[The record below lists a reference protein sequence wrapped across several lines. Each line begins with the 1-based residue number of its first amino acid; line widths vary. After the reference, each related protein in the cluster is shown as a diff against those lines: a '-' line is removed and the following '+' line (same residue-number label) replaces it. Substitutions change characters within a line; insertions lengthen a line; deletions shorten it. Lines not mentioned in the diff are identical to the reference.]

1 MRHFTTSVAIPAP
14 PSDVWTVLA
23 DVERWPDWN
32 PSARRIERLDSSP
45 LGVGSR
51 VRIEQPKLRP
61 AIWTVTAW
69 EPGVAFTWDSR
80 SPGLIAT
87 GLHAVES
94 SADGARVTLS
104 IRFEGLFASVVGV
117 LMGGLTRRY
126 IELEAAGLKARCA
139 QP

>member
-1 MRHFTTSVAIPAP
+1 MRHFTTTVTIATPL
-14 PSDVWTVLA
+14 SDVWTVLA

-32 PSARRIERLDSSP
+32 PSARRVERLESSP

-69 EPGVAFTWDSR
+69 EPVVAFTWVSR
-80 SPGLIAT
+80 SPGLITT
-87 GLHAVES
+87 GAHGIEP

-104 IRFEGLFASVVGV
+104 IRFDGVLAPVVGA

-139 QP
+139 KP